1 MRKCFILDEFGMVKN
16 AEEQYLR
23 DIGYKRHAFNVLVS
37 SKIGL
42 IRDVPDTR
50 YKLYASKT
58 FYFKRT
64 EIESILFQMF
74 QRKLSGGT
82 VTDHVNHYLLL

>member
-1 MRKCFILDEFGMVKN
+1 MKEILISDEFGMVKN

-50 YKLYASKT
+50 NKLYVEA
-58 FYFKRT
+58 F
-64 EIESILFQMF
+64 
-74 QRKLSGGT
+74 
-82 VTDHVNHYLLL
+82 DAP

>member
-1 MRKCFILDEFGMVKN
+1 MLEMVKINSETSFNGDFPFYSNVSVVLPDEFGMVKN

-50 YKLYASKT
+50 NKLYVQQS
-58 FYFKRT
+58 
-64 EIESILFQMF
+64 
-74 QRKLSGGT
+74 RKNRYTIKSFEPK
-82 VTDHVNHYLLL
+82 

>member
-1 MRKCFILDEFGMVKN
+1 MLNSQIHSFQLQPFNGVNSHFLDEFGMVKN

-42 IRDVPDTR
+42 TRDVPDTR
-50 YKLYASKT
+50 HKLY
-58 FYFKRT
+58 
-64 EIESILFQMF
+64 
-74 QRKLSGGT
+74 
-82 VTDHVNHYLLL
+82 V

>member
-1 MRKCFILDEFGMVKN
+1 MVKN

-42 IRDVPDTR
+42 TRDLPDTR
-50 YKLYASKT
+50 NKL
-58 FYFKRT
+58 
-64 EIESILFQMF
+64 
-74 QRKLSGGT
+74 
-82 VTDHVNHYLLL
+82 

>member
-1 MRKCFILDEFGMVKN
+1 MVILNLQIEIICVLCNMKTTILISDEFGMVQN

-50 YKLYASKT
+50 NKLY
-58 FYFKRT
+58 
-64 EIESILFQMF
+64 
-74 QRKLSGGT
+74 
-82 VTDHVNHYLLL
+82 V

>member
-1 MRKCFILDEFGMVKN
+1 MEKNLVSDEFGMVKN

-42 IRDVPDTR
+42 TRDLPDTR
-50 YKLYASKT
+50 NKL
-58 FYFKRT
+58 
-64 EIESILFQMF
+64 
-74 QRKLSGGT
+74 
-82 VTDHVNHYLLL
+82 

>member
-1 MRKCFILDEFGMVKN
+1 MKFIHLNHNYSTEWIFFSDEFGMVKN
-16 AEEQYLR
+16 IEEQYLR

-50 YKLYASKT
+50 HKLY
-58 FYFKRT
+58 
-64 EIESILFQMF
+64 
-74 QRKLSGGT
+74 
-82 VTDHVNHYLLL
+82 V